1 MNAYD
6 VSFAKAKRLGGSN
19 MRWHEVTIYTTEE
32 AIEMVTNFMHELGA
46 GGVSIEESGTL
57 INSVI
62 LHLDNC
68 TINR

>member
-1 MNAYD
+1 
-6 VSFAKAKRLGGSN
+6 

-57 INSVI
+57 NKV
-62 LHLDNC
+62 
-68 TINR
+68 R